1 MNDTY
6 AAFHE
11 FFEIINADSA
21 ELREE
26 VYRLRYRV
34 YCVENNF
41 LDLKNYTDGME
52 KDEYDLH
59 SAHIL
64 LKHRSSGRF
73 IGTVRLILQDPL
85 NPDKAFPLEKYMQID
100 PSLLD
105 ASRLPR
111 QHVAEI
117 SRFAILHEFSRRRL
131 EQHNVGDNLIYKKG
145 ARSNRRR
152 FPNIGLALVVG
163 IVKICVEHDINHWI
177 AVMDPALN
185 RLLSLF
191 GSHLNPV
198 GPFVNYHG
206 LRLPYHVKLI
216 DVLSRMYHQH
226 HDVWELVTDY
236 GEACPYSMSY
246 IQPEEAQVFD
256 NMALLNN

>member
-11 FFEIINADSA
+11 FFEVIKADSD
-21 ELREE
+21 ELRKE

-34 YCVENNF
+34 YCLENKF
-41 LDLKNYTDGME
+41 EDPRDCPDGLE
-52 KDEYDLH
+52 KDEYDFH
-59 SAHIL
+59 SVHIL

-85 NPDKAFPLEKYMQID
+85 SPDKAFPMEKYMQID

-105 ASRLPR
+105 TSRLPR
-111 QHVAEI
+111 QHLVEI

-131 EQHNVGDNLIYKKG
+131 EQHKDGDNLVHKKG
-145 ARSNRRR
+145 AGLNRRR

-163 IVKICVEHDINHWI
+163 IVKICVEHDINHWV

-206 LRLPYHVKLI
+206 LRMPYHVKLI
-216 DVLSRMYHQH
+216 DVLSRMYHHH

-246 IQPEEAQVFD
+246 IQSEEVQVFD
-256 NMALLNN
+256 NMALLNS